1 MTVGRHLPVMVLAA
15 TVNLSVA
22 IWILAW
28 RTGGGGLAVAEWRL
42 QRRTGGYGVARGR
55 EGLAVSFA
63 NVCFRSGA
71 SQNATARCTGQFGE
85 AVLLRRSGLGC
96 VLLLALLGGCQHV
109 GYEGQGGK
117 QGMAR
122 QGSNIMYPVL
132 VIETL
137 QIHCA
142 TYSQC
147 GQDALEGH
155 GVTKCRRPPPFP
167 STQSS
172 LFLQIYLIPNIRH
185 PTRHQTLTLLPGPG
199 QDEVAEILDAL
210 CAESVGLGVGGDVLL
225 EDEVLRGVE
234 GVDGPVL
241 GFDCEF
247 GVSYCFPS

>member
-42 QRRTGGYGVARGR
+42 QRRTGGYGVASGR

-132 VIETL
+132 IIETPRMYSADTHNVMERSTEHSGL
-137 QIHCA
+137 PAYPHAAFCPPHSQQTP
-142 TYSQC
+142 TYSP
-147 GQDALEGH
+147 
-155 GVTKCRRPPPFP
+155 R
-167 STQSS
+167 
-172 LFLQIYLIPNIRH
+172 
-185 PTRHQTLTLLPGPG
+185 
-199 QDEVAEILDAL
+199 
-210 CAESVGLGVGGDVLL
+210 
-225 EDEVLRGVE
+225 
-234 GVDGPVL
+234 
-241 GFDCEF
+241 
-247 GVSYCFPS
+247 